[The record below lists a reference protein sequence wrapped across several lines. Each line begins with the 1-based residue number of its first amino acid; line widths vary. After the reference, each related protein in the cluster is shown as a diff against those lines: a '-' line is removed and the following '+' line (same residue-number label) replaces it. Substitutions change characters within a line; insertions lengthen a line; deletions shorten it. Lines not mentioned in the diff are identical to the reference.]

1 MTQHKTKLVVLAA
14 GGTAGHVYPALTVG
28 RALQAQGYAV
38 RLCTDKRGARFVEN
52 TTIPFSVI
60 QSAPMQKGLIGKIK
74 TMLRLGTGY
83 LQSQFLFLF
92 NKPSAIIGF
101 GGYPSFPPVI
111 AGAHRKVPVILHEQ
125 NAVLG
130 RAQRLLKNY
139 ARTICLSFPQT
150 KMTDGIN
157 AEKLTVTG
165 LPLRPEI
172 LALTDRHYALP
183 QGDDKFRILITGGSQ
198 AAALFGKMIPLA
210 MAQLPEDLQARLH
223 IVQQCRPHQI
233 ETIRQFYTH
242 HRISTD
248 IESYLHDMPDQLRRA
263 HLFIGRAGASTVTEV
278 AIAGIPTIFIPLA
291 VSLDGDQAA
300 NAAHIVAAGGGWI
313 LPEKDFSPESLAAM
327 LQDILNQP
335 AQLTAMASTM
345 KTLGRADATD
355 RLTQTIIEAMA

>member
-1 MTQHKTKLVVLAA
+1 MTIKKPKLVVLAA

-28 RALQAQGYAV
+28 RALQEKGYVV
-38 RLCTDKRGARFVEN
+38 RLCTDKRGVRFVEN

-111 AGAHRKVPVILHEQ
+111 AAAHRRVPVILHEQ
-125 NAVLG
+125 NAVFG
-130 RAQRLLKNY
+130 RAQRLLKRY
-139 ARTICLSFPQT
+139 AHKICLSFPQT
-150 KMTDGIN
+150 KMLDGIS
-157 AEKLTVTG
+157 EKKLVVTG
-165 LPLRPEI
+165 LPLRLEI
-172 LALTDRHYALP
+172 LALNDRHYTLP
-183 QGDDKFRILITGGSQ
+183 QGDDKLNILITGGSQ
-198 AAALFGKMIPLA
+198 AAALFGETIPLA
-210 MAQLPEDLQARLH
+210 IAQLPEQLQSRLH
-223 IVQQCRPHQI
+223 IVQQCRPHQV

-248 IESYLHDMPDQLRRA
+248 IESYLHDMPEQLRRA
-263 HLFIGRAGASTVTEV
+263 HLFIGRAGASTVTELAV
-278 AIAGIPTIFIPLA
+278 AGLPAIFIPLA

-327 LQDILNQP
+327 LADIINQP

-345 KTLGRADATD
+345 KTLGRADATE
-355 RLTQTIIEAMA
+355 RLAQTIIEAMA